1 MDSFTS
7 CSNLFLFTPNG
18 RICDAN
24 TTQDSTMAS
33 NSKIY
38 DKIGATCERFND
50 TAKVVVSSDFPS
62 DEQKSLIKLYQ
73 K

>member
-1 MDSFTS
+1 
-7 CSNLFLFTPNG
+7 
-18 RICDAN
+18 
-24 TTQDSTMAS
+24 MAS